1 MHAAT
6 LAAVLPRSVRLE
18 LESILG
24 LITDM
29 KRMCVILVVLL
40 AGARLWGQTN
50 RTGGIEIV
58 QSRPII
64 AVVPAKTPATDA
76 KRKADLIFATLA
88 NLQSKSLLGKSN
100 YQVQYGGFLG
110 NMHEKPAARNPLQ
123 YLNPFAPPEY
133 TATRFWRYDWDAF
146 TGPRPSP
153 RAFRNAQT
161 HEPQGLVLF
170 SVGY

>member
-1 MHAAT
+1 
-6 LAAVLPRSVRLE
+6 
-18 LESILG
+18 
-24 LITDM
+24 
-29 KRMCVILVVLL
+29 MCVILVVLL

-64 AVVPAKTPATDA
+64 AVVPAKTPAADA

-100 YQVQYGGFLG
+100 YQVHYGGFLG

-123 YLNPFAPPEY
+123 YLNPFAPSEY

-146 TGPRPSP
+146 TGPRPLP
-153 RAFRNAQT
+153 RAFRHAQT

>member
-1 MHAAT
+1 MPAAT
-6 LAAVLPRSVRLE
+6 LVVALPCRVRLE
-18 LESILG
+18 LGGFLG
-24 LITDM
+24 LVKAV

-50 RTGGIEIV
+50 HAVGIEIV

-64 AVVPAKTPATDA
+64 AVVPATTPAAGA
-76 KRKADLIFATLA
+76 KLKAGLAFAPSANPRPKTLF
-88 NLQSKSLLGKSN
+88 GIPN
-100 YQVQYGGFLG
+100 YQLHYSGFLG
-110 NMHEKPAARNPLQ
+110 NMYEKPNARNPLQ
-123 YLNPFAPPEY
+123 YLNPLAPPEY

-146 TGPRPSP
+146 SGPRPLP
-153 RAFRNAQT
+153 RALRHAQT